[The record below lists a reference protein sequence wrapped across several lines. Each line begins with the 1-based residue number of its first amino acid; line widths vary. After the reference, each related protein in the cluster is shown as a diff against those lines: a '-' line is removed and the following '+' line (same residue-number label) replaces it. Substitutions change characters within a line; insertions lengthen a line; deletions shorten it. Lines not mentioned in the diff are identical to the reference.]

1 MSAPRGTLPHPAP
14 TAQGAG
20 VGYAS
25 FSTPSAEAV
34 SSWIEANIRVAEGA
48 LSGEGMRVWPWQR
61 RFIRGAFGPGTSTAA
76 LTVARGQG
84 KSTLAAAIAAAS
96 IAGPLR
102 SPRSLCLVVGASFR
116 GARIIFRHVL
126 AMLADE
132 LADRDTWR
140 VLDST
145 TALSIEHRPTGA
157 MLEALGSDP
166 RRAHG
171 FAPSLAILDEP
182 SQWQPNASAR
192 MYSAI
197 RTARGKQPDARILAI
212 GTAPAAES
220 GESWWSRLLEKGSS
234 GSTYVQKHAARA
246 DESPWTLVAARRA
259 NPSMRYLPDL
269 KAAIISERDEARQ
282 ESGLEP
288 AYRSLRLNLGCL
300 DSAIDNVVFDLDT
313 WTRLCER
320 VAATA
325 GPYVLGI
332 DTGGGRSMDAAAGFW
347 WGTGALR
354 VFGAFGTVPNL
365 DARAKKDRAGPAY
378 RDMQSRGELELIG
391 DRVVPVS
398 DLLRRAVERWGRPVA
413 VCCDRF
419 KQLET
424 ADAMASVMP
433 TTPLIY
439 RGNGFRDGGEDLRRF
454 RRAGLDGR
462 IAAPESLLLRTAL
475 ACARTLTD
483 TAGNTKLS
491 KTGSVRRRESRD
503 DALCAAVMAVSEGDR
518 RASTPARKPVRMLG
532 VVR

>member
-1 MSAPRGTLPHPAP
+1 MSAPSGTLTQGPA

-20 VGYAS
+20 VGYACPN
-25 FSTPSAEAV
+25 TAAL
-34 SSWIEANIRVAEGA
+34 VAFVESLEVTEGA
-48 LSGEGMRVWPWQR
+48 LAGEAMKIWPWQR
-61 RFIRGAFGPGTSTAA
+61 RFLRGAFAEGVTTAG
-76 LTVARGQG
+76 LTIARGNG
-84 KSTLAAAIAAAS
+84 KTTLAAAIAAAG

-102 SPRSLCLVVGASFR
+102 RSRGLVLVVGASFR
-116 GARIIFRHVL
+116 GSRILFRHVL
-126 AMLADE
+126 AMLANE
-132 LADRDTWR
+132 LADRETWR
-140 VLDST
+140 VNDST
-145 TALSIEHRPTGA
+145 ASLSIEHRPTGA
-157 MLEALGSDP
+157 RLECIGSDP

-182 SQWQPNASAR
+182 SQWAPNASDR

-197 RTARGKQPDARILAI
+197 KTARGKQADSRILAI
-212 GTAPAAES
+212 GTAPASES
-220 GESWWSRLLEKGSS
+220 GETWWNRMLAAGTSAA
-234 GSTYVQKHAARA
+234 TYVQKHAARR
-246 DESPWTLVAARRA
+246 DESAWTLEAMRRA
-259 NPSMRYLPDL
+259 NPSMKHLPELEAAL
-269 KAAIISERDEARQ
+269 KSERAEARQ
-282 ESGLEP
+282 DSGLEP

-300 DSAIDNVVFDLDT
+300 DSAVDNVVMDLDT

-325 GPYVLGI
+325 GPYILGL

-354 VFGAFGTVPNL
+354 VFGAFGSVPNL
-365 DARAKKDRAGPAY
+365 DERAKRDRAGPAY
-378 RDMQSRGELELIG
+378 RAMRARGELELLG
-391 DRVVPVS
+391 SRVVPVA

-419 KQLET
+419 KSLET
-424 ADAMASVMP
+424 ADAMSAVMP
-433 TTPLIY
+433 TTPLIH

-503 DALCAAVMAVSEGDR
+503 DALCAAVMAVAEGDR
-518 RASTPARKPVRMLG
+518 RGSTQARKPLRMLG